1 MPRSAHT
8 IQMEIAGDT
17 AMWTRPDSG
26 DCPVSYPAPTYSAVK
41 AIFESVLLGFK
52 SEVRPTRVEICAP
65 LEYHPYYTNYGGP
78 LRQSK
83 AIEGGNSFQLLATV
97 LVNVCYRLY
106 ADVAPNQA
114 ERNLSEKTVNWDK
127 RTTSPEH
134 AFTDIFNRRLK
145 RGQCYAIPCLGW
157 REFTP
162 SYFGPFRETTRVQ
175 ADFET
180 AIPSLLRQVFSK
192 GYYSPVSIVFDQ
204 NMTIKSGVLE
214 FSGRSDDHGE

>member
-1 MPRSAHT
+1 
-8 IQMEIAGDT
+8 MEIAGDT

-26 DCPVSYPAPTYSAVK
+26 DCPVSYPFPTYSAAK

-52 SEVRPTRVEICAP
+52 SEIRPTRVEICAP

-78 LRQSK
+78 LRQTK

-106 ADVAPNQA
+106 ADVAPNPA
-114 ERNLSEKTVNWDK
+114 ERNLSEKTVQWDK

-134 AFTDIFNRRLK
+134 AFADIFNRRLK

-162 SYFGPFRETTRVQ
+162 SYFGPFRETTHVQ
-175 ADFET
+175 TDFKT
-180 AIPSLLRQVFSK
+180 TIPSMLRLVFSK
-192 GYYSPVSIVFDQ
+192 GHNSPVSIVYDQ
-204 NMTIKSGVLE
+204 DVSVKQGVLE
-214 FSGRSDDHGE
+214 FARGE

>member
-1 MPRSAHT
+1 
-8 IQMEIAGDT
+8 MEIAGDT

-78 LRQSK
+78 LRQTK
-83 AIEGGNSFQLLATV
+83 AIDGGNSFQLLATV

-106 ADVAPNQA
+106 ADVAPNEVWSGLSDAHQ
-114 ERNLSEKTVNWDK
+114 ERTKQWDK
-127 RTTSPEH
+127 RTTNPEH
-134 AFTDIFNRRLK
+134 AFVDIFNRRLE
-145 RGQCYAIPCLGW
+145 RGQCYAIPSLGW

-162 SYFGPFRETTRVQ
+162 SYFGPFRETTHVQ
-175 ADFET
+175 TDFET
-180 AIPSLLRQVFSK
+180 ALPSMLRQVFSE
-192 GYYSPVSIVFDQ
+192 GYCSPVSIVYDQ
-204 NMTIKSGVLE
+204 NVSVKGGVLE
-214 FSGRSDDHGE
+214 FAKRGAGHGK